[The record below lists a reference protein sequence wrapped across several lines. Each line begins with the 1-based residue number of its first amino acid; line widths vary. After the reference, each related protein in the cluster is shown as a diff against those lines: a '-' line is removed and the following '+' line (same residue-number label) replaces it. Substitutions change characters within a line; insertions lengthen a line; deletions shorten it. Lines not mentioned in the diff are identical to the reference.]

1 MIDRNVGS
9 ACPSHPDVEST
20 GTPRCDCAARS
31 PQVGHGSGAGVNR
44 VEVAVGLKV
53 FTDDDG
59 RLLERWLA
67 RHPGGSASTTLGR
80 RRAHRAG
87 LPHRHHPRALCP
99 RRRSAAPQGGGGAS
113 TFARTLSWTGPR
125 RAGLAPAKATSARRP
140 TRVRPRQAP
149 PHPARPRLPTSAK
162 TELLQLH
169 SEDFRCWRGC
179 GCFGPRRGDP
189 ALRDDQPAHPRHLPA
204 GQNGVEGN
212 QRPASTSP
220 LLRKGH
226 PSMAYFS

>member
-1 MIDRNVGS
+1 MTAGFSNAGWRGIPVG
-9 ACPSHPDVEST
+9 
-20 GTPRCDCAARS
+20 
-31 PQVGHGSGAGVNR
+31 PQ
-44 VEVAVGLKV
+44 
-53 FTDDDG
+53 
-59 RLLERWLA
+59 
-67 RHPGGSASTTLGR
+67 STTLGR
-80 RRAHRAG
+80 RRG
-87 LPHRHHPRALCP
+87 TPRGTTTSTSPEGTVPSTPQRCP
-99 RRRSAAPQGGGGAS
+99 SGRRRRVDVRPYAVV
-113 TFARTLSWTGPR
+113 TGPR

-204 GQNGVEGN
+204 GQNGVEVIN
-212 QRPASTSP
+212 DRP
-220 LLRKGH
+220 LLRRYCGRGTH
-226 PSMAYFS
+226 RWRTSPDACRLVAAAGRQ